1 MLEGIRSKVL
11 VVVIGALAGA
21 CAEAPDNSA
30 CDQYADKQR
39 ESLLADEKLGLDQ
52 PKGKALLD
60 YAVDAARDGCMN
72 EMTKAEV
79 ECVLAGKSSCYDE
92 HRPWYRKLRYEIEDL
107 AS

>member
-1 MLEGIRSKVL
+1 MLEGIRSKLGIVVLGVL
-11 VVVIGALAGA
+11 VVG
-21 CAEAPDNSA
+21 CAEAPETA
-30 CDQYADKQR
+30 TCDQYAEKQR
-39 ESLLADEKLGLDQ
+39 ESLLADESLGLDQ
-52 PKGKALLD
+52 PNGKALLD
-60 YAVDAARDGCMN
+60 YAVDAARDGCMQ